1 MQVTITNECKAV
13 VIETVKADAANE
25 KRWVKAADMLRAE
38 GVTADMLG
46 GDKEFRAQF
55 KEQVVL
61 LSFTKTEQAIMAKP
75 QTSLSDEEKV
85 TRRWVQQQL
94 GNRLDRVQKYVA
106 KAEREEEL
114 SDDDK
119 GAQRVA
125 TLETRLKKDL
135 TKWIEK
141 LEKQEGT
148 TSPLFDMLKALRVAS
163 ALIK

>member
-13 VIETVKADAANE
+13 VIETLKADAGVQ
-25 KRWVKAADMLRAE
+25 KRWVKAADMLRSE
-38 GVTADMLG
+38 GVTSEMLG
-46 GDKEFRAQF
+46 SDKGFRARF

-61 LSFTKTEQAIMAKP
+61 LSFTRVEQVIMAKP

-85 TRRWVQQQL
+85 TRRWLQQQV
-94 GNRLDRVQKYVA
+94 GNRLTRVTQYVA

-114 SDDDK
+114 SDEDR
-119 GAQRVA
+119 GTQRVA

-148 TSPLFDMLKALRVAS
+148 TFPLSDMLKALRTAS

>member
-1 MQVTITNECKAV
+1 MQVTITAECKSV
-13 VIETVKADAANE
+13 VVDTLKADAGVQ
-25 KRWVKAADMLRAE
+25 KRWVKAADMLRSE

-46 GDKEFRAQF
+46 SDKDFRAQF
-55 KEQVVL
+55 KEQVIL

-85 TRRWVQQQL
+85 TRRRIQQQM
-94 GNRLDRVQKYVA
+94 GNRLDRVAQYVA
-106 KAEREEEL
+106 RAEREEGL
-114 SDDDK
+114 SDEDR
-119 GAQRVA
+119 GTQRVA

-148 TSPLFDMLKALRVAS
+148 TFPLSDMLKALRAAS

>member
-1 MQVTITNECKAV
+1 MNVNITTECKNV
-13 VIETVKADAANE
+13 VIETLKADAGVQ
-25 KRWVKAADMLRAE
+25 KRWVKAADMLRSE

-46 GDKEFRAQF
+46 SDKDFRAQF

-85 TRRWVQQQL
+85 TRRWLQQQM
-94 GNRLDRVQKYVA
+94 GNRLARVTQYVA

-114 SDDDK
+114 SDEDR
-119 GAQRVA
+119 GAQRAA
-125 TLETRLKKDL
+125 TLETRLKRDI

-141 LEKQEGT
+141 LERQEGT
-148 TSPLFDMLKALRVAS
+148 TFPLAEMLKALRTAS

>member
-1 MQVTITNECKAV
+1 MQVTITKECKAV
-13 VIETVKADAANE
+13 VIEAVKADAANE
-25 KRWVKAADMLRAE
+25 KRWVKAADMLRSE
-38 GVTADMLG
+38 GVTSEMLG
-46 GDKEFRAQF
+46 SDADFRAQF
-55 KEQVVL
+55 KEQVIL
-61 LSFTKTEQAIMAKP
+61 LSFTKVEQAIMARP
-75 QTSLSDEEKV
+75 QPTLSDEAKI
-85 TRRWVQQQL
+85 TRRWVQQQM

-106 KAEREEEL
+106 RAEREEEL

-119 GAQRVA
+119 GTQRVA

-148 TSPLFDMLKALRVAS
+148 PFPLSDMLKALRAAS